1 MQLYTAAQTRELDRL
16 AIEEYGIPGIHL
28 MSRAGQAAFQ
38 SLLQQWPQP
47 ERLHV
52 FCGTG
57 NNAGDGFVVAQLAQA
72 RGLPVT
78 IYQLGDAGRIKG
90 DALLARRFAERAG
103 VEIKPWNDTL
113 ELERGVIVDGL
124 LGTGFSGK
132 PRPPYAAAIAAIG
145 ASNLPVLALDI
156 PSGLCADSGA
166 VTGAAVRAD
175 RSITFIAHKRGMWTG
190 AGPEY
195 CGQIEYCDL
204 EAPAEIF
211 SRVKSQSALLSLEAL
226 LAELPRRPR
235 DAHKGQFGSVLV
247 IGGDTGMGG
256 AVLMAAEASARCGAG
271 LVSAATRPEHVS
283 ALLARRPEVMARG
296 VHNGHGLK
304 QMLEAASVAVAGP
317 GLGQS
322 PWSEQ
327 LLHAAVASGKPL
339 VVDADALNLL
349 AQGRVAPDTRRDH
362 WILTPHPG
370 EAARLL
376 GSDSASVQSD
386 RFGAVTELQRRY
398 GGVVV
403 LKGAGSLIAGPG
415 GQILLSRYGNPGMA
429 SGGMGDVLSGVL
441 AGLLAQHLQ
450 PLTAACLGVCLH
462 GRAAEMAASRGE
474 RGLLATDLMEPLQNL
489 LN

>member
-28 MSRAGQAAFQ
+28 MSRAGQAAFL

-47 ERLHV
+47 ERLHI

-103 VEIKPWNDTL
+103 VEITPWNHTP

-124 LGTGFSGK
+124 LGTGFSGE
-132 PRPPYAAAIAAIG
+132 PSPPYAAAIAAIG

-175 RSITFIAHKRGMWTG
+175 RSVTFIARKRGMWTG

-204 EAPAEIF
+204 EIPAEIF

-226 LAELPRRPR
+226 LAELPRRRR

-271 LVSAATRPEHVS
+271 LVSAATRRQHVS

-296 VHNGHGLK
+296 VRNGRGLK
-304 QMLEAASVAVAGP
+304 QMLEAASVVVAGP

-349 AQGRVAPDTRRDH
+349 AQGRVAPNTRRDN
-362 WILTPHPG
+362 WILSPHPG

-376 GSDSASVQSD
+376 GSDVASVQLD
-386 RFGAVTELQRRY
+386 RFGAITELQQRY

-403 LKGAGSLIAGPG
+403 LKGAGSLIAGPD

-441 AGLLAQHLQ
+441 AGLLAQHLK